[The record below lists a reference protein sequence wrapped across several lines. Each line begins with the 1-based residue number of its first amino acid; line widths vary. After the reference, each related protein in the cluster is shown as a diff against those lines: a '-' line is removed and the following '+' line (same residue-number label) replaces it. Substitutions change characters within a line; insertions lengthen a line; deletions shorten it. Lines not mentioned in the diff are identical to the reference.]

1 MKKGKEL
8 LDPET
13 GMFTV
18 PEEADGEYEFSAS
31 LSADTYQDTD
41 EPFNRPAYWAI
52 MKEGKEKEVGGR
64 QCCQPFHIVYVGHYR
79 GYEQHCL
86 WGYVQCRHHVR

>member
-1 MKKGKEL
+1 MLNREIFVDNSRVDGKMKKNKEL

-18 PEEADGEYEFSAS
+18 PEEADGEYEFTAS
-31 LSADTYQDTD
+31 LSADTYQNTD

-52 MKEGKEKEVGGR
+52 MKEGKEKGVGNR
-64 QCCQPFHIVYVGHYR
+64 DLLSVFCTT
-79 GYEQHCL
+79 
-86 WGYVQCRHHVR
+86 

>member
-1 MKKGKEL
+1 MLYREIFVDNSRVDGKMKKNKEL

-18 PEEADGEYEFSAS
+18 PEEADGEYEFTAS
-31 LSADTYQDTD
+31 LSADTYQNTD

-52 MKEGKEKEVGGR
+52 MKEGKEKGVGNR
-64 QCCQPFHIVYVGHYR
+64 DLLSVFCTT
-79 GYEQHCL
+79 
-86 WGYVQCRHHVR
+86 

>member
-64 QCCQPFHIVYVGHYR
+64 QLLSVFSHVSVGHNR
-79 GYEQHCL
+79 GYQQRSI

>member
-1 MKKGKEL
+1 LLSREIFVDNSRVDGKMKKGKEL

-18 PEEADGEYEFSAS
+18 PEEADGEYEFTAS
-31 LSADTYQDTD
+31 LSADTYQNTD

-52 MKEGKEKEVGGR
+52 MKEGKEKGVSN
-64 QCCQPFHIVYVGHYR
+64 R
-79 GYEQHCL
+79 GL
-86 WGYVQCRHHVR
+86 LSVFLTT